1 MATLIAAGAA
11 SSCGVPLLPIHVTT
25 TAGGTLSQVGYI
37 STTSLLGS
45 LVGLI
50 LGHISDRRKSNTGII
65 RISALLLSFGWF
77 AVGWTRSVLEVFLI
91 SICFLSLATVLS
103 SQVFAAIS
111 TSQESKERERAK
123 VASSLRAC
131 FSLGYAIGPL
141 VGAAIAGIGG
151 IRAAFSVSGLL
162 YFSIVLIAKSPA
174 PSNLEEVR
182 KVSSPGGVAPS
193 SLGRMVFFC
202 SLLCLVLVGDFLK
215 ASYLPVYIVHN
226 LGYSILVSGVLL
238 GLCAGLELIAFMVIG
253 LISSRYGAGWTVAI
267 AVGIASLGYSL
278 MAGIPHLAVIYMV
291 QISHVWVFAAIHG
304 VGPIYTQ
311 RLLGPHIGT
320 ATASFFFAVAG
331 AKVLSGVIG
340 GVLAVPLGLPNLFW
354 LPAAICA
361 IVFIVMIFTVPR
373 GVLRVQ

>member
-1 MATLIAAGAA
+1 M
-11 SSCGVPLLPIHVTT
+11 
-25 TAGGTLSQVGYI
+25 GYI
-37 STTSLLGS
+37 STTSLVGS
-45 LVGLI
+45 LAGLI
-50 LGHISDRRKSNTGII
+50 LGHISDRRKSNVGII
-65 RISALLLSFGWF
+65 RTSALLLSFGWF
-77 AVGWTRSVLEVFLI
+77 AVGWTHSVPEVFLI

-111 TSQESKERERAK
+111 ASQESEEWERAK

-141 VGAAIAGIGG
+141 LGAAIADIGG
-151 IRAAFSVSGLL
+151 IRAAFSSSGIL
-162 YFSIVLIAKSPA
+162 YFSIVLIAKSPP

-182 KVSSPGGVAPS
+182 KTSSPDEVAPS
-193 SLGRMVFFC
+193 GLGRMVFFC
-202 SLLCLVLVGDFLK
+202 TLLCLVLVGDFLK

-226 LGYSILVSGVLL
+226 LGHSILVSGVLL
-238 GLCAGLELIAFMVIG
+238 GLCAGLELIAFPVIG
-253 LISSRYGAGWTVAI
+253 LISSRFGAGWTVTI

-278 MAGIPHLAVIYMV
+278 MAGIPNLAVIYMV

-311 RLLGPHIGT
+311 RLLGSRIGL

-340 GVLAVPLGLPNLFW
+340 GTLAVPLGLPGLFW
-354 LPAAICA
+354 IPASICA
-361 IVFIVMIFTVPR
+361 IVFIVMIFTVSR
-373 GVLRVQ
+373 GVLRMQ